1 MLEVYVPAT
10 SANIGPGYDCL
21 GLCLDLFNKF
31 TFEELES
38 GLQFEGCDEAFASE
52 DNLVYK
58 TMLFF
63 YDRVKPKKIPKGI
76 KISFENNIPI
86 CRGLGRVGS
95 GLFELGSKWMGHL
108 PGGLGIATIF
118 ACAIFAAIS
127 GSSVATA
134 VTIGA
139 MAIPEMLKRG
149 YDRKLVVGSVAAGGT
164 LGILIPPSIPMI
176 LYGTITDESV
186 GKLFMSGVV
195 PGALLTVLFI
205 CYIVFA
211 SWDKPREPRSSH
223 AEKMKS
229 LRENIWGLF
238 LPVIIIGG
246 IYTGIFTPTEAAAVG
261 TVYALAI
268 TFFVYRSVTIQD
280 MPAILRAT
288 IKTSCM
294 IFSIM
299 IGAMLFGYIL
309 TILQVPQALMRLV
322 TEGDLNRWIVM
333 LGINIMLLILGC
345 VLETVSIILITLPML
360 YPIIKALGFDPI
372 WFNVVLLINMEL
384 ALITPPVG
392 MNLFVIKGISEDSS
406 IQDIIAG
413 AAPFAAI
420 MVFEILLLCFVPE
433 IATWLPSVLK

>member
-1 MLEVYVPAT
+1 MILAGFSLFIIFLLVIGMPVAFTLSVAGILGIIQFVDVSFLSQVPVIA
-10 SANIGPGYDCL
+10 
-21 GLCLDLFNKF
+21 
-31 TFEELES
+31 
-38 GLQFEGCDEAFASE
+38 
-52 DNLVYK
+52 YK
-58 TMLFF
+58 TLDSYVLTSVPLYILMSQIMLT
-63 YDRVKPKKIPKGI
+63 
-76 KISFENNIPI
+76 
-86 CRGLGRVGS
+86 GRVGS

-238 LPVIIIGG
+238 LPVIIISG

>member
-1 MLEVYVPAT
+1 MILAGFSLFIIFLLVIGMPVAFTLSVAGILGIIQFVDVSFLSQVPVIA
-10 SANIGPGYDCL
+10 
-21 GLCLDLFNKF
+21 
-31 TFEELES
+31 
-38 GLQFEGCDEAFASE
+38 
-52 DNLVYK
+52 YK
-58 TMLFF
+58 TLDSYVLTSVPLYILMSQIMLT
-63 YDRVKPKKIPKGI
+63 
-76 KISFENNIPI
+76 
-86 CRGLGRVGS
+86 GRVGS

-108 PGGLGIATIF
+108 PSGLGIATIF

-345 VLETVSIILITLPML
+345 VLETVSIILIILPML

>member
-1 MLEVYVPAT
+1 MILAGFSLFIIFLLVIGMPVAFTLSVAGILGIIQFVDVSFLSQVPVIA
-10 SANIGPGYDCL
+10 
-21 GLCLDLFNKF
+21 
-31 TFEELES
+31 
-38 GLQFEGCDEAFASE
+38 
-52 DNLVYK
+52 YK
-58 TMLFF
+58 TLDSYVLTSVPLYILMSQIMLT
-63 YDRVKPKKIPKGI
+63 
-76 KISFENNIPI
+76 
-86 CRGLGRVGS
+86 GRVGS

-164 LGILIPPSIPMI
+164 LGILIPPSIPII

>member
-1 MLEVYVPAT
+1 MILAGFSLFIIFLLVIGMPVAFTLSVAGILGIIQFVDVSFLSQVPVIA
-10 SANIGPGYDCL
+10 
-21 GLCLDLFNKF
+21 
-31 TFEELES
+31 
-38 GLQFEGCDEAFASE
+38 
-52 DNLVYK
+52 YK
-58 TMLFF
+58 TLDSYVLTSVPLYILMSQIMLT
-63 YDRVKPKKIPKGI
+63 
-76 KISFENNIPI
+76 
-86 CRGLGRVGS
+86 GRVGS

-420 MVFEILLLCFVPE
+420 MVFDILLLCFVPE

>member
-1 MLEVYVPAT
+1 MILAGFSLFIIFLLVIGMPVAFTLSVAGILGIIQFVDVSFLSQVPVIA
-10 SANIGPGYDCL
+10 
-21 GLCLDLFNKF
+21 
-31 TFEELES
+31 
-38 GLQFEGCDEAFASE
+38 
-52 DNLVYK
+52 YK
-58 TMLFF
+58 TLDSYVLTSVPLYILMSQIMLT
-63 YDRVKPKKIPKGI
+63 
-76 KISFENNIPI
+76 
-86 CRGLGRVGS
+86 GRVGS

-345 VLETVSIILITLPML
+345 VLETVSIILIILPML
-360 YPIIKALGFDPI
+360 YPIIKALGFDLI

>member
-1 MLEVYVPAT
+1 MILAGFSLFIIFLLVIGMPVAFTLFVAGILGIIQFVDVSFLSQVPVIA
-10 SANIGPGYDCL
+10 
-21 GLCLDLFNKF
+21 
-31 TFEELES
+31 
-38 GLQFEGCDEAFASE
+38 
-52 DNLVYK
+52 YK
-58 TMLFF
+58 TLDSYVLTSVPLYILMSQIMLT
-63 YDRVKPKKIPKGI
+63 
-76 KISFENNIPI
+76 
-86 CRGLGRVGS
+86 GRVGS

-345 VLETVSIILITLPML
+345 VLETVSIILIILPML

>member
-1 MLEVYVPAT
+1 MILAGFSLFIIFLLVIGMPVAFTLSVAGILGIIQFVDVSFLSQVPVIA
-10 SANIGPGYDCL
+10 
-21 GLCLDLFNKF
+21 
-31 TFEELES
+31 
-38 GLQFEGCDEAFASE
+38 
-52 DNLVYK
+52 YK
-58 TMLFF
+58 TLDSYVLTSVPLYILMSQIMLT
-63 YDRVKPKKIPKGI
+63 
-76 KISFENNIPI
+76 
-86 CRGLGRVGS
+86 GRVGS

-164 LGILIPPSIPMI
+164 LGILIPPSIPMV

>member
-1 MLEVYVPAT
+1 MILAGFSLFIIFLLVIGMPVAFTLSVAGILGIIQFVDVSFLSQVPVIA
-10 SANIGPGYDCL
+10 
-21 GLCLDLFNKF
+21 
-31 TFEELES
+31 
-38 GLQFEGCDEAFASE
+38 
-52 DNLVYK
+52 YK
-58 TMLFF
+58 TLDSYVLTSVPLYILMSQIMLT
-63 YDRVKPKKIPKGI
+63 
-76 KISFENNIPI
+76 
-86 CRGLGRVGS
+86 GRVGS

-186 GKLFMSGVV
+186 GKLFMSGVI

-345 VLETVSIILITLPML
+345 VLETVSIILIILPML

>member
-1 MLEVYVPAT
+1 MILAGFSLFIIFLLVIGMPVAFTLSVAGILGIIQFVDVSFLSQVPVIA
-10 SANIGPGYDCL
+10 
-21 GLCLDLFNKF
+21 
-31 TFEELES
+31 
-38 GLQFEGCDEAFASE
+38 
-52 DNLVYK
+52 YK
-58 TMLFF
+58 TLDSYVLTSVPLYILMSQIMLT
-63 YDRVKPKKIPKGI
+63 
-76 KISFENNIPI
+76 
-86 CRGLGRVGS
+86 GRVGS

-205 CYIVFA
+205 CYIVFT

>member
-1 MLEVYVPAT
+1 MILAGFSLFIIFLLVIGMPVAFTLSVAGILGIIQFVDVSFLSQVPVIA
-10 SANIGPGYDCL
+10 
-21 GLCLDLFNKF
+21 
-31 TFEELES
+31 
-38 GLQFEGCDEAFASE
+38 
-52 DNLVYK
+52 YK
-58 TMLFF
+58 TLDSYVLTSVPLYILMSQIMLT
-63 YDRVKPKKIPKGI
+63 
-76 KISFENNIPI
+76 
-86 CRGLGRVGS
+86 GRVGS

-309 TILQVPQALMRLV
+309 SILQVPQALMRLV

-345 VLETVSIILITLPML
+345 VLETVSIILIILPML

>member
-1 MLEVYVPAT
+1 MILAGFSLFIIFLLVIGMPVAFTLFVAGILGIIQFVDVSFLSQVPVIA
-10 SANIGPGYDCL
+10 
-21 GLCLDLFNKF
+21 
-31 TFEELES
+31 
-38 GLQFEGCDEAFASE
+38 
-52 DNLVYK
+52 YK
-58 TMLFF
+58 TLDSYVLTSVPLYILMSQIMLT
-63 YDRVKPKKIPKGI
+63 
-76 KISFENNIPI
+76 
-86 CRGLGRVGS
+86 GRVGS

-205 CYIVFA
+205 CYIVFG

>member
-1 MLEVYVPAT
+1 MILAGFSLFIIFLLVIGMPVAFTLSVAGILGIIQFVDVSFLSQVPVIA
-10 SANIGPGYDCL
+10 
-21 GLCLDLFNKF
+21 
-31 TFEELES
+31 
-38 GLQFEGCDEAFASE
+38 
-52 DNLVYK
+52 YK
-58 TMLFF
+58 TLDSYVLTSVPLYILMSQIMLT
-63 YDRVKPKKIPKGI
+63 
-76 KISFENNIPI
+76 
-86 CRGLGRVGS
+86 GRVGS

-223 AEKMKS
+223 AEKMKA

>member
-1 MLEVYVPAT
+1 MILAGFSLFIIFLLVIGMPVAFTLSVAGILGIIQFVDVSLLSQVPVIA
-10 SANIGPGYDCL
+10 
-21 GLCLDLFNKF
+21 
-31 TFEELES
+31 
-38 GLQFEGCDEAFASE
+38 
-52 DNLVYK
+52 YK
-58 TMLFF
+58 TLDSYVLTSVPLYILMSQIMLT
-63 YDRVKPKKIPKGI
+63 
-76 KISFENNIPI
+76 
-86 CRGLGRVGS
+86 GRVGS

-345 VLETVSIILITLPML
+345 VLETVSIILIILPML

>member
-1 MLEVYVPAT
+1 MILAGFSLFIIFLLVIGMPVAFTLFVAGILGIIQFVDVSFLSQVPVIA
-10 SANIGPGYDCL
+10 
-21 GLCLDLFNKF
+21 
-31 TFEELES
+31 
-38 GLQFEGCDEAFASE
+38 
-52 DNLVYK
+52 YK
-58 TMLFF
+58 TLDSYVLTSVPLYILMSQIMLT
-63 YDRVKPKKIPKGI
+63 
-76 KISFENNIPI
+76 
-86 CRGLGRVGS
+86 GRVGS

-406 IQDIIAG
+406 IQNIIAG

>member
-1 MLEVYVPAT
+1 MILAGFSLFIIFLLVIGMPVAFTLYVAG
-10 SANIGPGYDCL
+10 IL
-21 GLCLDLFNKF
+21 GII
-31 TFEELES
+31 
-38 GLQFEGCDEAFASE
+38 QFVDVSFLSQVPVIA
-52 DNLVYK
+52 YK
-58 TMLFF
+58 TLDSYVLTSVPLYILMSQIMLT
-63 YDRVKPKKIPKGI
+63 
-76 KISFENNIPI
+76 
-86 CRGLGRVGS
+86 GRVGS

>member
-1 MLEVYVPAT
+1 MILAGFSLFIIFLLIIGMPVAFTLSVAGILGIIQFVDVSFLSQVPVIA
-10 SANIGPGYDCL
+10 
-21 GLCLDLFNKF
+21 
-31 TFEELES
+31 
-38 GLQFEGCDEAFASE
+38 
-52 DNLVYK
+52 YK
-58 TMLFF
+58 TLDSYVLTSVPLYILMSQIMLT
-63 YDRVKPKKIPKGI
+63 
-76 KISFENNIPI
+76 
-86 CRGLGRVGS
+86 GRVGS

-211 SWDKPREPRSSH
+211 SWDRPREPRSSH

-392 MNLFVIKGISEDSS
+392 MNLFVIKGISGDSS

>member
-1 MLEVYVPAT
+1 MILAGFSLFIIFLLVIGMPVAFTLSVAGILGIIQFVDVSFLSQVPVIA
-10 SANIGPGYDCL
+10 
-21 GLCLDLFNKF
+21 
-31 TFEELES
+31 
-38 GLQFEGCDEAFASE
+38 
-52 DNLVYK
+52 YK
-58 TMLFF
+58 TLDSYVLTSVPLYILMSQIMLT
-63 YDRVKPKKIPKGI
+63 
-76 KISFENNIPI
+76 
-86 CRGLGRVGS
+86 GRVGS
-95 GLFELGSKWMGHL
+95 GLFELGSKWMGPL

-246 IYTGIFTPTEAAAVG
+246 IYTCIFTPTEAAAVG

>member
-1 MLEVYVPAT
+1 MILAGFSLFIIFLLVIGMPVAFTLSVAGILGIIQFVDVSFLSQVPVIA
-10 SANIGPGYDCL
+10 
-21 GLCLDLFNKF
+21 
-31 TFEELES
+31 
-38 GLQFEGCDEAFASE
+38 
-52 DNLVYK
+52 YK
-58 TMLFF
+58 TLDSYVLTSVPLYILMSQIMLT
-63 YDRVKPKKIPKGI
+63 
-76 KISFENNIPI
+76 
-86 CRGLGRVGS
+86 GRVGS

-149 YDRKLVVGSVAAGGT
+149 YDRKLVLGSVAAGGT
-164 LGILIPPSIPMI
+164 LGILLPPSIPMI

-280 MPAILRAT
+280 MPGILRAT

>member
-1 MLEVYVPAT
+1 MILAGFSLFIIFLLVIGMPVAFTLSVAGILGIIQFVDVSFLSQVPVIA
-10 SANIGPGYDCL
+10 
-21 GLCLDLFNKF
+21 
-31 TFEELES
+31 
-38 GLQFEGCDEAFASE
+38 
-52 DNLVYK
+52 YK
-58 TMLFF
+58 TLDSYVLTSVPLYILMSQIMLT
-63 YDRVKPKKIPKGI
+63 
-76 KISFENNIPI
+76 
-86 CRGLGRVGS
+86 GRVGS
-95 GLFELGSKWMGHL
+95 GLFELGSKWMGHP

>member
-1 MLEVYVPAT
+1 MILAGFSLFIIFLLVIGMPVAFTLSVAGILGIIQFVDVSFLSQVPVIA
-10 SANIGPGYDCL
+10 
-21 GLCLDLFNKF
+21 
-31 TFEELES
+31 
-38 GLQFEGCDEAFASE
+38 
-52 DNLVYK
+52 YK
-58 TMLFF
+58 TLDSYVLTSVPLYILMSQIMLT
-63 YDRVKPKKIPKGI
+63 
-76 KISFENNIPI
+76 
-86 CRGLGRVGS
+86 GRVGS

-384 ALITPPVG
+384 ALITLPVG

-433 IATWLPSVLK
+433 IATWLSSVLK

>member
-1 MLEVYVPAT
+1 MILAGFSLFIIFLLVIGMPVAFTLSVAGILGIIQFVDVSFLSQVPVIA
-10 SANIGPGYDCL
+10 
-21 GLCLDLFNKF
+21 
-31 TFEELES
+31 
-38 GLQFEGCDEAFASE
+38 
-52 DNLVYK
+52 YK
-58 TMLFF
+58 TLDSYVLTSVPLYILMSQIMLT
-63 YDRVKPKKIPKGI
+63 
-76 KISFENNIPI
+76 
-86 CRGLGRVGS
+86 GRVGS

-384 ALITPPVG
+384 ALVTPPVG

>member
-1 MLEVYVPAT
+1 MILAGFSLFIIFLLVIGMPVAFTLSVAGILGIIQFVDVSFLSQVPVIA
-10 SANIGPGYDCL
+10 
-21 GLCLDLFNKF
+21 
-31 TFEELES
+31 
-38 GLQFEGCDEAFASE
+38 
-52 DNLVYK
+52 YK
-58 TMLFF
+58 TLDSYVLTSVPLYILMSQIMLT
-63 YDRVKPKKIPKGI
+63 
-76 KISFENNIPI
+76 
-86 CRGLGRVGS
+86 GRVGS

-280 MPAILRAT
+280 MPTILRAT

>member
-1 MLEVYVPAT
+1 MLLLFTLFIICLLLSGMPA
-10 SANIGPGYDCL
+10 
-21 GLCLDLFNKF
+21 
-31 TFEELES
+31 
-38 GLQFEGCDEAFASE
+38 AFA
-52 DNLVYK
+52 LMLAGILGMLAFLGGPAAFTQIPVIAYK
-58 TMLFF
+58 TLDDFVLVAVPLYILMSQIMLT
-63 YDRVKPKKIPKGI
+63 
-76 KISFENNIPI
+76 
-86 CRGLGRVGS
+86 GRVGS

-360 YPIIKALGFDPI
+360 FPIVKHLGFDLI

-392 MNLFVIKGISEDSS
+392 MNLFVIKGISPDSK
-406 IQDIIAG
+406 IQQIIAG
-413 AAPFAAI
+413 SIPFAII
-420 MVFEILLLCFVPE
+420 MALEIILLCFAPGL
-433 IATWLPSVLK
+433 ATWLPAVLQ

>member
-1 MLEVYVPAT
+1 MILAGFSLFIIFLLVIGMPVAFTLSVAGILGIIQFVDVSFLSQVPVIA
-10 SANIGPGYDCL
+10 
-21 GLCLDLFNKF
+21 
-31 TFEELES
+31 
-38 GLQFEGCDEAFASE
+38 
-52 DNLVYK
+52 YK
-58 TMLFF
+58 TLDSYVLTSVPLYILKSQIMLT
-63 YDRVKPKKIPKGI
+63 
-76 KISFENNIPI
+76 
-86 CRGLGRVGS
+86 GRVGS

-420 MVFEILLLCFVPE
+420 MVFEILLLCFVPV

>member
-1 MLEVYVPAT
+1 MILAGFSLFIIFLLVIGMPVAFTLSVAGILGIIQFVDVSFLSQVPVIA
-10 SANIGPGYDCL
+10 
-21 GLCLDLFNKF
+21 
-31 TFEELES
+31 
-38 GLQFEGCDEAFASE
+38 
-52 DNLVYK
+52 YK
-58 TMLFF
+58 TLDSYVLTSVPLYILMSQIMLT
-63 YDRVKPKKIPKGI
+63 
-76 KISFENNIPI
+76 
-86 CRGLGRVGS
+86 GRVGS

-229 LRENIWGLF
+229 LRKNIWGLF
-238 LPVIIIGG
+238 LPLIIIGG

-345 VLETVSIILITLPML
+345 VLETVSIILIILPML

-406 IQDIIAG
+406 IQDVIAG

>member
-1 MLEVYVPAT
+1 MILAGFSLFIIFLLVIGMPVAFTLSVAGILGIIQFVDVSFLSQVPVIA
-10 SANIGPGYDCL
+10 
-21 GLCLDLFNKF
+21 
-31 TFEELES
+31 
-38 GLQFEGCDEAFASE
+38 
-52 DNLVYK
+52 YK
-58 TMLFF
+58 TLDSYVLTSVPLYILMSQIMLT
-63 YDRVKPKKIPKGI
+63 
-76 KISFENNIPI
+76 
-86 CRGLGRVGS
+86 GRVGS

-345 VLETVSIILITLPML
+345 VLETVSIILIILPML

-372 WFNVVLLINMEL
+372 WCNVVLLINMAL

>member
-1 MLEVYVPAT
+1 MILAGFSLFIIFLLVIGMPVAFTLSVAGILGIIQFVDVSFLSQVPVIA
-10 SANIGPGYDCL
+10 
-21 GLCLDLFNKF
+21 
-31 TFEELES
+31 
-38 GLQFEGCDEAFASE
+38 
-52 DNLVYK
+52 YK
-58 TMLFF
+58 TLDSYVLTSVPLYILMSQIMLT
-63 YDRVKPKKIPKGI
+63 
-76 KISFENNIPI
+76 
-86 CRGLGRVGS
+86 GRVGS

-134 VTIGA
+134 VTICA

>member
-1 MLEVYVPAT
+1 MILAGFALFIIFLLVIGMPVAFTLSIAGILGIIQFIDMSTLSQVPVIA
-10 SANIGPGYDCL
+10 
-21 GLCLDLFNKF
+21 
-31 TFEELES
+31 
-38 GLQFEGCDEAFASE
+38 
-52 DNLVYK
+52 YK
-58 TMLFF
+58 TLDSYVLTSVPLYILMSQIMLTG
-63 YDRVKPKKIPKGI
+63 K
-76 KISFENNIPI
+76 
-86 CRGLGRVGS
+86 VGS

-164 LGILIPPSIPMI
+164 LGILIPMI

-195 PGALLTVLFI
+195 PGALLTLAFVA
-205 CYIVFA
+205 YIVID
-211 SWDKPREPRSSH
+211 SWNKPREEKASME
-223 AEKMKS
+223 EKMKA
-229 LRENIWGLF
+229 LRENFWGLL

-246 IYTGIFTPTEAAAVG
+246 IYTGVFTPTEAAAVG
-261 TVYALAI
+261 TIYALII
-268 TFFVYRSVTIQD
+268 TFFVYRSLSVSD
-280 MPAILRAT
+280 MPGILRST

-294 IFSIM
+294 IFAIM
-299 IGAMLFGYIL
+299 VGAMLFGYIL
-309 TILQVPQALMRLV
+309 TVLQVPQALMSLV
-322 TEGDLNRWIVM
+322 TEGHMNRWVI
-333 LGINIMLLILGC
+333 LIGINIVLLILGC

-360 YPIIKALGFDPI
+360 YPIIKTLGFDPI

-413 AAPFAAI
+413 SAPFALI
-420 MVFEILLLCFVPE
+420 MVAEIALLCFFPG

>member
-1 MLEVYVPAT
+1 MILAGFSLFIIFLLVIGMPVAFTLSVAGILGIIQFVDVSFLSQVPVIA
-10 SANIGPGYDCL
+10 
-21 GLCLDLFNKF
+21 
-31 TFEELES
+31 
-38 GLQFEGCDEAFASE
+38 
-52 DNLVYK
+52 YK
-58 TMLFF
+58 TLDSYVLTSVPLYILMSQIMLT
-63 YDRVKPKKIPKGI
+63 
-76 KISFENNIPI
+76 
-86 CRGLGRVGS
+86 GRVGS
-95 GLFELGSKWMGHL
+95 GLFELGSNWMGHL

-345 VLETVSIILITLPML
+345 VLETVSIILIILPML

>member
-1 MLEVYVPAT
+1 MILAGFSLFIIFLLVIGMPVAFTLSVAGILGIIQFVDVSFLSQVPVIA
-10 SANIGPGYDCL
+10 
-21 GLCLDLFNKF
+21 
-31 TFEELES
+31 
-38 GLQFEGCDEAFASE
+38 
-52 DNLVYK
+52 YK
-58 TMLFF
+58 TLDSYVLTSVPLYILMSQIMLT
-63 YDRVKPKKIPKGI
+63 
-76 KISFENNIPI
+76 
-86 CRGLGRVGS
+86 GRVGS

-360 YPIIKALGFDPI
+360 YPIIKALGFDTI